1 MKKIL
6 VSLIVLFSLAFTSCE
21 GTAGEDKSARL
32 VYVSWARAIAHTHVT
47 AEILTRLGW
56 DVEVVSVSNAAMWSS
71 VASGDADAL
80 LPAWLPVTHQ
90 AYFGEEGEFTD
101 EVEDLGPNFVG
112 AKLGLVVP
120 TYVDIDSIAEIGPNA
135 DKFGGQIIGID
146 PGAGMMQAI
155 SEAIDNNTSGL
166 GEMELLPGS
175 GATMAAALGDAI
187 KNEEWIVVPG
197 WKPHWKFGRWD
208 LKILE
213 DPDGIFGAEETI
225 NTVVRKDL
233 AEDKPELYR
242 FLDNM
247 DWLSLSLAEVLVWNE
262 DGMDPE
268 DSAKKYVD
276 ENIDAINAALPSGFS
291 LTNS

>member
-1 MKKIL
+1 
-6 VSLIVLFSLAFTSCE
+6 VLFSLAFVSCE
-21 GTAGEDKSARL
+21 EKAGEDKTARL
-32 VYVSWARAIAHTHVT
+32 VYVSWARAIAHSHV
-47 AEILTRLGW
+47 AGEILTRLGW
-56 DVEVVSVSNAAMWSS
+56 DTEIVSVSNAAMWSS

-90 AYFGEEGEFTD
+90 AYFGPEGEFTD

-120 TYVDIDSIAEIGPNA
+120 SYVDIDSIAEIGPNA
-135 DKFGGQIIGID
+135 EKFGNTIVGID
-146 PGAGMMQAI
+146 PGAGMMQATA
-155 SEAIDNNTSGL
+155 EAIENNTSGL

-208 LKILE
+208 LKILD

-225 NTVVRKDL
+225 NTVVRGDL
-233 AEDKPELYR
+233 SEDKPELYR
-242 FLDNM
+242 FLAEM

-262 DGMDPE
+262 DGMDPA

-291 LTNS
+291 ISNS